1 MFHFMFFFGLNS
13 LIFHNLFQIFFLFFI
28 EYIDAYILKFDKAI
42 NGIHNQSLTL
52 KALPSV
58 SLHFPPVGLL
68 RIFLQL
74 LQATTV

>member
-1 MFHFMFFFGLNS
+1 MFHFMFFFWSEFFDFL
-13 LIFHNLFQIFFLFFI
+13 NLFQFFFLFFI